1 MHTRSKCACFS
12 GHMSQYR
19 WKLLITQHTRS
30 CLDCRVHS
38 PPSAPHSSPPVSCK
52 SVSLAL
58 ALFPQA
64 LYLQEA
70 PAWQARTP
78 CSHPD
83 TACASTNTFA
93 FAQVRPS
100 VHAPESGTNTLAA
113 GVRKGAGQRSRLRQ
127 EREEAQRGTGC
138 TGCLHFAVRGARDCL
153 RSVAP
158 AAGHRVKHTPHSAS
172 GRSDATLALIR
183 SGRPTKNHLLQV
195 RAFSARCDDQEGTH
209 ARARAGAHRA
219 TITAQ

>member
-83 TACASTNTFA
+83 TACASTNTLA

-138 TGCLHFAVRGARDCL
+138 TGLSALCGTRGPGLSAL
-153 RSVAP
+153 RR
-158 AAGHRVKHTPHSAS
+158 AGRWTPGEAHSALCQRQV
-172 GRSDATLALIR
+172 GRHTCLDKERTAHKEPPVASAC
-183 SGRPTKNHLLQV
+183 V
-195 RAFSARCDDQEGTH
+195 FSPL
-209 ARARAGAHRA
+209 
-219 TITAQ
+219 